1 MDLQKEVYVKNAEQV
16 TNHGNVTLR
25 QAAVDILEYAL
36 KAADPYSAI
45 EKLVNLDNHWLSVG
59 DLQFNLEK
67 YERIFILGAGK
78 ASLRIAQVLEDILG
92 DWITGGLFVLKH
104 GDMANLKQT
113 DVVYAAHPVPDENS
127 YLGAKGLLDL
137 ANSFSEKDL
146 VIAGITGG
154 SSALLALPPEGISL
168 EDLQRINEILIL
180 SGADILQINAVRKH
194 LSRIKGG
201 LLAKEIL
208 PATLINLTV
217 SDVVGDALDYITG
230 PTVVDTSTFDDARN
244 VLDKLDLWAKFP
256 ASTCDY
262 LRFGGDEQETPKSF
276 EGMPLHSFIVVPG
289 DAACV
294 AAEKRAKE
302 LGFKSMILT
311 SMLTGEAKEAGSFF
325 ASIGREISTFG
336 RPLSSPCAIIA
347 GGENVVTI
355 GEEDRGEGGPNLELA
370 LAASLGI
377 ADLGQVVIAA
387 IDTDGFDG
395 STDTAGGLVD
405 GSTVDAALDKGLDP
419 EMNLK
424 THNAKEVLA
433 RTDDAILTGPTGT
446 NVNDLKLLLFS

>member
-1 MDLQKEVYVKNAEQV
+1 MDLQKEFYVQNPEQL

-25 QAAVDILEYAL
+25 QAAVDIIEHAL
-36 KAADPYSAI
+36 KAADPYTAI
-45 EKLVNLDNHWLSVG
+45 EKSVHLDDHWLSVG
-59 DLQFNLEK
+59 DLQFNLEE
-67 YERIFILGAGK
+67 YERLFILGAGK
-78 ASLRIAQVLEDILG
+78 ASRRIAQVLEDILG

-127 YLGAKGLLDL
+127 YQGAKGLLDL
-137 ANSFSEKDL
+137 VNSFSEKDL
-146 VIAGITGG
+146 VISGITGG
-154 SSALLALPPEGISL
+154 SSALLALPPDGINL
-168 EDLQRINEILIL
+168 EDLQRVNEILLL
-180 SGADILQINAVRKH
+180 SGADIYQINAVRKH

-262 LRFGGDEQETPKSF
+262 LRFGGDAQETPKSF
-276 EGMPLHSFIVVPG
+276 EGMPLYSFIVVPG

-294 AAEKRAKE
+294 AADKRAKE
-302 LGFKSMILT
+302 LGFNSIILT

-325 ASIGREISTFG
+325 ASIGRELSTFG
-336 RPLSSPCAIIA
+336 RPVGSPCAMIG

-355 GEEDRGEGGPNLELA
+355 GEEDRGDGGPNLEFA
-370 LAASLGI
+370 LAASLEI
-377 ADLGQVVIAA
+377 AGLGQVVIAA

-405 GSTVDAALDKGLDP
+405 GSTMKAAVDKGLDP